1 MKKFLLSLFACV
13 LAMTA
18 SAETITFDFSDPTTF
33 GYEKPEAGKY
43 TQIENEGTI
52 KVGDIT
58 ISVSFAEGSGLR
70 FFANTNSGVIDL
82 RAYKNSSFTVSTS
95 GTDDIN
101 KIEINGSNLGSTY
114 LTADGFTAGKW
125 TGAAKSVTF
134 NCIKSTVQMS
144 SMTITVG
151 EEQEEVPS
159 VEMTIVEA
167 QAAKA
172 GTKAIVNGT
181 VVAATK
187 QGAVIGDNTGY
198 IYYYNTNCDLAVGD
212 VVIIDGPLAAY
223 NGFNQF
229 NDSAEV
235 EKDGT
240 AQVSYPEAT
249 VLDGAALDAWL
260 AAPAIKYVKV
270 SGELAI
276 SGNYYNLNVEG
287 AETAA
292 GSLIKPLDELI
303 AEIESGSKVTVTG
316 FAMYVSGNKYVN
328 IAVTDLTVDEAAQPV
343 SIANTIET
351 AYTVSEAVEIIDAGK
366 DLDQKV
372 YVKGIVCAPYVS
384 KDGVESFVNAQYGD
398 ATFFISEDGSA
409 ESQQFEI
416 YQGRSFGG
424 EKFEEGDIKL
434 GDEVIF
440 YGNLTKYKE
449 TYETTKGAEL
459 VRINSATGIS
469 IATDAKN
476 AVIFDLSGRRVNRA
490 ENGVFIVNGKKVIK

>member
-43 TQIENEGTI
+43 TQIANEGTI

-58 ISVSFAEGSGLR
+58 ISVSFAEGNGLR
-70 FFANTNSGVIDL
+70 FFANTNSGVVNL
-82 RAYKNSSFTVSTS
+82 RAYVNSTFTISTS

-101 KIEINGSNLGSTY
+101 MIEIDGSNLGDTY
-114 LTADGFTAGKW
+114 LNADGFKAGKW

-134 NCIKSTVQMS
+134 NCIKSTVQMNS
-144 SMTITVG
+144 ITITVG
-151 EEQEEVPS
+151 EEKEEVPS
-159 VEMTIVEA
+159 VEMTIAQA
-167 QAAKA
+167 QAAEA

-198 IYYYNTNCDLAVGD
+198 IYYYNANCDLAVGD

-240 AQVSYPEAT
+240 AQVAYPEAT

-260 AAPAIKYVKV
+260 ATPAIKYVKV

-287 AETAA
+287 AETAT

-303 AEIESGSKVTVTG
+303 ADIESGSKVTVTG
-316 FAMYVSGNKYVN
+316 FAMYVSSNKYVN
-328 IAVTDLTVDEAAQPV
+328 IAVTDLTVDKEAQPV
-343 SIANTIET
+343 DITNTIET
-351 AYTVSEAVEIIDAGK
+351 AYTVSEAIKIIDAGQG
-366 DLDQKV
+366 LDQKV
-372 YVKGIVCAPYVS
+372 YVKGIVCAPY
-384 KDGVESFVNAQYGD
+384 KDMFVNAEYGD
-398 ATFFISEDGSA
+398 ATFFISEDGNA
-409 ESQQFEI
+409 DSQQFEI

-424 EKFEEGDIKL
+424 EKFEDGAIKL

-449 TYETTKGAEL
+449 TYETAKGAEL
-459 VRINSATGIS
+459 VRLNGATAISS

-476 AVIFDLSGRRVNRA
+476 AVIYDLSGRRVNRA
-490 ENGVFIVNGKKVIK
+490 ENGVFIINGKKVIR